1 MNHTGLNATEK
12 NLAVIIGTTL
22 YRFLEAE
29 GFSESALEKF
39 KATSLG
45 RDSAVVDIQAY
56 DDIHLVFLK
65 FGADLPTH
73 IVAVGDFS
81 CDPYTLFNHFQEV
94 SIAEYVS
101 IWEMDSLWGMDSHRN
116 PLLNFC
122 KRSNDY
128 PTIEIADLVKVY
140 RDGQFTVTLNSE
152 NNDSKEY
159 LIKGVEG
166 TNSEGISILTE
177 IAQNEF
183 DVLSLSSVISHFTT
197 DEFFMTDN
205 GEILDDDV
213 LHNETWKLV
222 ERLICKEA

>member
-1 MNHTGLNATEK
+1 MNPTGLNATEK
-12 NLAVIIGTTL
+12 NSAVIIGTTL
-22 YRFLEAE
+22 YRLLEAE

-101 IWEMDSLWGMDSHRN
+101 IWEMDSHRN

-213 LHNETWKLV
+213 LHNETWKLA
-222 ERLICKEA
+222 ERLLATKA